1 MNIVDHGLSA
11 HFDQI
16 TTAFVIFLLMGIV
29 FGYGGGLYVLM
40 RGARIWWGNRIHK
53 R

>member
-1 MNIVDHGLSA
+1 
-11 HFDQI
+11 
-16 TTAFVIFLLMGIV
+16 LLMGIV
-29 FGYGGGLYVLM
+29 FGYGGGLYVLV

>member
-1 MNIVDHGLSA
+1 MNIVDHGLTA
-11 HFDQI
+11 HCDQI